1 MVKTIWIG
9 DVQAGK
15 YDDQE
20 VELKGWIKRERG
32 SNKMRFIV
40 LRDSTGHIQCVVK
53 KDAIGEELF
62 QEVKNVLIET
72 SVVIS
77 GVVNADER
85 ADGGHELIAT
95 SFEIIGAVN
104 AERPFPIN
112 KEALESAVDED
123 GELMPGGS
131 EFLLDH
137 RHLYLRTSRM
147 TSMLKLR
154 SSAWCDSQ
162 LF

>member
-95 SFEIIGAVN
+95 SFE
-104 AERPFPIN
+104 
-112 KEALESAVDED
+112 
-123 GELMPGGS
+123 
-131 EFLLDH
+131 
-137 RHLYLRTSRM
+137 RHPSGVVLQR
-147 TSMLKLR
+147 
-154 SSAWCDSQ
+154 
-162 LF
+162 F